1 LLSICG
7 ARVGSLGGLPHYIYQ
22 WQSISWSPCL
32 DSWSPCLDSWSPC
45 LEQKAKRNHKCARK
59 GPCFDCVIVDSP
71 GLQSVGMVGTCV
83 SLQCLDTFR
92 VHHLTLCGQEAE
104 WCLRADPSHFVVISR
119 TISSGPTPRH
129 TGTPYYQC
137 TTRWLLFFLLLVGC
151 CSIPTMPPA
160 RIPRWTK
167 DH

>member
-1 LLSICG
+1 MAVDFLE
-7 ARVGSLGGLPHYIYQ
+7 SLFGF
-22 WQSISWSPCL
+22 
-32 DSWSPCLDSWSPC
+32 
-45 LEQKAKRNHKCARK
+45 LESLFGTKSQKEPQVCEERA
-59 GPCFDCVIVDSP
+59 VDSP

-83 SLQCLDTFR
+83 SLRCLDTFR